1 MDITS
6 KGNIRIERSG
16 GGKMNRALK
25 TSLFSVL
32 TAQALKVPMEY
43 LQTGKWNIGTMFT
56 PGGMPSS
63 HSAAVSSLAT
73 FVGLKKGFASIEFS
87 ISALLG
93 LIVMYD
99 ASGVRRHA
107 GETAIVVNDLEES
120 IEKLAE
126 SHPELSDYRK
136 REKEL
141 KERLGHL
148 PSEVAAGAMYG
159 ILVGALS
166 YLFHRK

>member
-1 MDITS
+1 
-6 KGNIRIERSG
+6 
-16 GGKMNRALK
+16 MNRALQA
-25 TSLFSVL
+25 SLLSVL
-32 TAQALKVPMEY
+32 SAQVLKIPMEY
-43 LQTGKWNIGTMFT
+43 LQTGKWNWKTMFT

-63 HSAAVSSLAT
+63 HSAAVSSLASYI
-73 FVGLKKGFASIEFS
+73 GLKKGFRSIEFS
-87 ISALLG
+87 LSAILG

-126 SHPELSDYRK
+126 SHPELTNYKK

-148 PSEVAAGAMYG
+148 PSEVIAGAMYG
-159 ILVGALS
+159 IAVGALS
-166 YLFHRK
+166 YFFAKK

>member
-1 MDITS
+1 
-6 KGNIRIERSG
+6 
-16 GGKMNRALK
+16 MNRALQ
-25 TSLFSVL
+25 TSLFSIISAQVL
-32 TAQALKVPMEY
+32 KIPMEY
-43 LQTGKWNIGTMFT
+43 KQTGKWNLKTMFT

-63 HSAAVSSLAT
+63 HSAAVSSLASYI
-73 FVGLKKGFASIEFS
+73 GLKRGFHSIEFS
-87 ISALLG
+87 LSALLG

-126 SHPELSDYRK
+126 SHPELTNYRK

-141 KERLGHL
+141 KEKLGHL
-148 PSEVAAGAMYG
+148 PSEVIAGAVYG
-159 ILVGALS
+159 IAVGALS
-166 YLFHRK
+166 YFLGKK